1 MSTNQTVSRSVV
13 SAQRVRI
20 AADVIRVAAPK
31 AEGTAE
37 EPRIQLIRESGVIR
51 AIDVTCSCGEKIRIV
66 CEY

>member
-1 MSTNQTVSRSVV
+1 MSASQTGSRPII

-20 AADVIRVAAPK
+20 AADVIRVVAPK
-31 AEGTAE
+31 AEGTPE
-37 EPRIQLIRESGVIR
+37 EPRIQLVREAGVIR